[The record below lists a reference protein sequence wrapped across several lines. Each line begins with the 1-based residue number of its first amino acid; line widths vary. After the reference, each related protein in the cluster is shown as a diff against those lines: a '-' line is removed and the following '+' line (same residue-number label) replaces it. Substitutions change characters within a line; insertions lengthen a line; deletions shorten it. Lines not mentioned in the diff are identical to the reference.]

1 MAALDLLGRRWTPR
15 ILWELSQAP
24 AGFRDLQRRCERMS
38 SSVLST
44 RIAELTEAGLL
55 APHDDAYR
63 LTPLDADLVTALGPL
78 TAWSHRWA
86 AETEPPGGRL
96 GC

>member
-1 MAALDLLGRRWTPR
+1 MAALDLLGRRWTLR

-44 RIAELTEAGLL
+44 RLAELSGARLL
-55 APHDDAYR
+55 TLHEDAYR
-63 LTPLDADLVTALGPL
+63 LTPLGAELVDALGPL

-86 AETEPPGGRL
+86 EDLER
-96 GC
+96 

>member
-1 MAALDLLGRRWTPR
+1 M
-15 ILWELSQAP
+15 
-24 AGFRDLQRRCERMS
+24 
-38 SSVLST
+38 LST

-63 LTPLDADLVTALGPL
+63 LTPLGADLVTALGPL

-86 AETEPPGGRL
+86 AETEPPGGQFARVSL
-96 GC
+96 QGGAHH